1 MLALLQYLL
10 RRLLIALPV
19 LLGVTIISYFIISL
33 APGDI
38 IDLLVDPNVSAT
50 DKEALREALGL
61 NKPIIV
67 QYMNWLGEVFR
78 GNLGYSFLTGQPVAE
93 RIAARMGPTFVL
105 SLTSL
110 FIAYMVAVPVGVV
123 SATKQ
128 YSPVDYI
135 SSVFA
140 LIGVSIPNF
149 FLGIGLIYLF
159 ALKFDVL
166 PVSGM
171 YTLGAEKSLTDL
183 IQHLILPAIVLGA
196 GTMGQVTRFT
206 RSAMLEVIRQDYVRT
221 ARAKGVGNGLVVYKH
236 ALRNALIPVITLL
249 GLQIPNLLGGAI
261 ITEQIFSWPGMG
273 RLTIEAISS
282 RDYPVL
288 MGLNLMAAILVV
300 LGGLLADA
308 LYAVTDPR
316 IRYS

>member
-1 MLALLQYLL
+1 MVSYLVK
-10 RRLLIALPV
+10 RLLVALPV
-19 LLGVTIISYFIISL
+19 LLGVTVITFTIINL
-33 APGDI
+33 APGDVV
-38 IDLLVDPNVSAT
+38 DLLVDPNVSVA
-50 DKEALREALGL
+50 DREAMRERLGL
-61 NKPIIV
+61 NDPMPV
-67 QYMNWLGEVFR
+67 QYAKWLTQTLQ
-78 GNLGYSFLTGQPVAE
+78 GNLGYSYLNGQAVADRIGE
-93 RIAARMGPTFVL
+93 RIGPTLTL
-105 SLTSL
+105 SLFSL
-110 FIAYMVAVPVGVV
+110 LIAYLIAIPVGVI
-123 SATKQ
+123 SATRQ
-128 YSPVDYI
+128 YSLIDYV
-135 SSVFA
+135 SSIFA

-159 ALKFDVL
+159 ALKLKVL

-171 YTLGAEKSLTDL
+171 YTLGGQNDLIDL
-183 IQHLILPAIVLGA
+183 IQHMILPALVLGT
-196 GTMGQVTRFT
+196 GSVGQVTRFT
-206 RSAMLEVIRQDYVRT
+206 RSAMLDVVRQDFIRT
-221 ARAKGVGNGLVVYKH
+221 ARAKGVSQALVTYKH

-300 LGGLLADA
+300 IGGLLSDL
-308 LYAVTDPR
+308 LYSITDPR

>member
-1 MLALLQYLL
+1 MFQYII
-10 RRLLIALPV
+10 RRLIIALPV
-19 LLGVTIISYFIISL
+19 LLGVTIISYTIFSL
-33 APGDI
+33 APGDVV
-38 IDLLVDPNVSAT
+38 DLLVDPNVSAA
-50 DKEALREALGL
+50 DKEALREQLGL
-61 NKPIIV
+61 NDPIHV
-67 QYMNWLGEVFR
+67 RYVKWLGEVVQ
-78 GNLGYSFLTGQPVAE
+78 GNLGYSYMTGQKVASRIAE
-93 RIAARMGPTFVL
+93 RMIPTFTL
-105 SLTSL
+105 SLFAL
-110 FIAYMVAVPVGVV
+110 FIAYLVAIPVGVI
-123 SATKQ
+123 SATRQ
-128 YSPVDYI
+128 YSAIDYI

-159 ALKFDVL
+159 ALKLKML

-171 YTLGAEKSLTDL
+171 YTLGGDGSLADL
-183 IQHLILPAIVLGA
+183 IRHMVLPAIVLGA

-206 RSAMLEVIRQDYVRT
+206 RSSMLEVIRQDYIRT
-221 ARAKGVGNGLVVYKH
+221 ARAKGVSNALVVYKH
-236 ALRNALIPVITLL
+236 GLRNALIPVITLL

-261 ITEQIFSWPGMG
+261 ITEQVFSWPGMG

-300 LGGLLADA
+300 IGGLLSDA
-308 LYAVTDPR
+308 LYALTDPR